1 MEAPVRGIVMNPFSD
16 YHVKLIELAQNMAL
30 EGAADQTAFLRR
42 FRTIYRHLA
51 ATVDGATMDLGFGP
65 FGPGVMSGMPGMPGM
80 PDVGKLLEK
89 TDNDLGSL

>member
-1 MEAPVRGIVMNPFSD
+1 MNPFSD

-30 EGAADQTAFLRR
+30 EGADDQASFLRR

-51 ATVDGATMDLGFGP
+51 ASVDGATIDLGIGP
-65 FGPGVMSGMPGMPGM
+65 FGPIGMPGMPGM

>member
-1 MEAPVRGIVMNPFSD
+1 MNPFSD

-30 EGAADQTAFLRR
+30 EGADDQASFLRR

-51 ATVDGATMDLGFGP
+51 ASVDGATIDLGIGP
-65 FGPGVMSGMPGMPGM
+65 FGPIGMPGMPGM

-89 TDNDLGSL
+89 TDYDLGSL